1 MNWYV
6 LRYADVLL
14 LYAEAL
20 NEASGPVDDVYKYVN
35 LIRKRSG
42 LPGLKAGLSQDEM
55 RQKIRRERQVEL
67 ALETHRYFDC
77 NRWKISD
84 QVKAVHGMDIG
95 ARDNSFFKRT
105 LVEERVFEAPKHY
118 LWPFHQDEVNK
129 NPDIFVQ
136 NPGWGGIN

>member
-1 MNWYV
+1 M
-6 LRYADVLL
+6 
-14 LYAEAL
+14 
-20 NEASGPVDDVYKYVN
+20 
-35 LIRKRSG
+35 
-42 LPGLKAGLSQDEM
+42 
-55 RQKIRRERQVEL
+55 EL

-95 ARDNSFFKRT
+95 AVIIVSLNVLWLRKEYLIR
-105 LVEERVFEAPKHY
+105 PKHY

>member
-1 MNWYV
+1 
-6 LRYADVLL
+6 
-14 LYAEAL
+14 
-20 NEASGPVDDVYKYVN
+20 
-35 LIRKRSG
+35 
-42 LPGLKAGLSQDEM
+42 M

-118 LWPFHQDEVNK
+118 LWPFIK
-129 NPDIFVQ
+129 MKLIRILIFLYRIRDGVEL
-136 NPGWGGIN
+136 IDS